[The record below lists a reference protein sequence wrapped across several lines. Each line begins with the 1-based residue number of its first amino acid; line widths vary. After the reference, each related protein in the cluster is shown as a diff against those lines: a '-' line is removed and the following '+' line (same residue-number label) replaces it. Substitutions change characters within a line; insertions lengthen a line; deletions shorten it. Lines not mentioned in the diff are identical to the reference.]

1 MSKLLEIAIAKLR
14 KLPENAQEIAAEHLL
29 KYVDGSPAD
38 LERLSIDDARE
49 AYVSGDFLTIAK
61 WRQDLG
67 IN

>member
-38 LERLSIDDARE
+38 LECLSIDDARE
-49 AYVSGDFLTIAK
+49 AYASGDFLTIAK